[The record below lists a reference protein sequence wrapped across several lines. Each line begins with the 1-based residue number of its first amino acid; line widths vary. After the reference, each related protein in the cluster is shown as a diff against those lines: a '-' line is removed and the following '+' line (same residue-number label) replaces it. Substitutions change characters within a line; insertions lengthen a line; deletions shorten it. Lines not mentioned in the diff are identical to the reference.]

1 MERLTYVTEDGTV
14 LFSPDGKDAV
24 TITDISAMGDTE
36 YLEQIADTLANREIA
51 AMFYERKYNEVCNE
65 LKEYEDTGLT
75 PEQVRELAEEQQS
88 RREWYQKGYADG
100 KKDAENDRWIPVEE
114 RLPGFNACNPITRD
128 PCVYPVTIDLGG
140 ITDIRYYSFWK
151 GHWYKQGPKIMDD
164 LVIAW
169 QPLPEPYRPEDTE

>member
-1 MERLTYVTEDGTV
+1 MNNQEAIKAMHNLNMVLSITPSERE
-14 LFSPDGKDAV
+14 AV
-24 TITDISAMGDTE
+24 NMA
-36 YLEQIADTLANREIA
+36 IA
-51 AMFYERKYNEVCNE
+51 A
-65 LKEYEDTGLT
+65 L
-75 PEQVRELAEEQQS
+75 EEQQ
-88 RREWYQKGYADG
+88 RR
-100 KKDAENDRWIPVEE
+100 RWIPVEA

-169 QPLPEPYRPEDTE
+169 QPLPEPYKPEKGDK

>member
-65 LKEYEDTGLT
+65 LKEYRDTGLA
-75 PEQVRELAEEQQS
+75 PEQVRELAEKKQS

-114 RLPGFNACNPITRD
+114 RLPEEVDERQDILILLSSGRMVVANYVKTANKGKIFFD
-128 PCVYPVTIDLGG
+128 GYDMFHPV
-140 ITDIRYYSFWK
+140 
-151 GHWYKQGPKIMDD
+151 
-164 LVIAW
+164 AW
-169 QPLPEPYRPEDTE
+169 QPLPDPYCPVNKTEMPDWK